1 MSEGKD
7 LSYEEAVRKIL
18 EAENLSIN
26 KKAIDKLEALEDEK
40 LWKLTYSKL
49 IDFIKEGSLEKV
61 YEIEDIKA
69 LFKDEKKTDNKEKA
83 EDEKVTLEDLH
94 KKYNDLLYIEDMKRI
109 DVVLATALS
118 KKLEGVPLWLI
129 LVGPS
134 GDMKSVQLNALDG
147 FYSEYLHK
155 ITSKTLVNGY
165 KDKKEHPDLAPKL
178 DNKLVIIR
186 DMASLLKLPAAE
198 KAEVWGQLRDLYDGF
213 AGTASGEGMNK
224 KYKDLKVTLLA
235 GSTPAIDAQILVHQ
249 DLGTRELIYR
259 TKGNNNK
266 KKVMDKCIENEEYE
280 EKIKN
285 ELNEVTT
292 EFLFNCDIKRKEVSE
307 EALDKIKE
315 IAIYT
320 TFMRASAEFDNYKNT
335 LRNDVYPEEPTR
347 ITKQL
352 KRLYICLKSLDEN
365 YTDERAFEILW
376 DVAKSSAFPLRV
388 KLFEHLLNNPKREF
402 STSNLA
408 NTLKIGKGTVQR
420 EVQVMWNMGIVTLR
434 EEQTQRAGL
443 TYDYWKINQEHEFI
457 KKLQQ
462 DLKNTKKQQDSTGGT
477 KIEFVK

>member
-1 MSEGKD
+1 MGKED
-7 LSYEEAVRKIL
+7 SWKKTIEETLKL
-18 EAENLSIN
+18 ENISIN
-26 KKAIDKLEALEDEK
+26 KKAFEKLEAYDDEK
-40 LWKLTYSKL
+40 LWKLCYDKILKFVESEQKEEVVS
-49 IDFIKEGSLEKV
+49 IKDIKAILKQEKRKRDEDPICLEKV
-61 YEIEDIKA
+61 
-69 LFKDEKKTDNKEKA
+69 
-83 EDEKVTLEDLH
+83 H
-94 KKYNDLLYIEDMKRI
+94 KIYSNLLYIEDMKRI
-109 DVVLATALS
+109 DVVLAVALS
-118 KKLEGVPLWLI
+118 RKLEGVPLWLI

-147 FYSEYLHK
+147 YNTEYLHK
-155 ITSKTLVNGY
+155 ITGRTLVNGY
-165 KDKKEHPDLAPKL
+165 KDKNEHPDLAPKL
-178 DNKLVIIR
+178 DDKLVIIR
-186 DMASLLKLPAAE
+186 DMASLLKLPPSE

-213 AGTASGEGMNK
+213 AGTASGEGTNV
-224 KYKDLKVTLLA
+224 KYKNLKVTLLA

-280 EKIKN
+280 DKIKR

-292 EFLFNCDIKRKEVSE
+292 KFLDSIEITRQDISQ
-307 EALDKIKE
+307 EALEKVKE

-352 KRLYICLKSLDEN
+352 KRLYICLKNLDEN
-365 YTDERAFEILW
+365 YEDERAFEILW

-388 KLFEHLLNNPKREF
+388 KLFEHLFNNSDREF

-408 NTLKIGKGTVQR
+408 TSLKIGKSTVQR
-420 EVQVMWNMGIVTLR
+420 EVQVMWNLGLVTLR
-434 EEQTQRAGL
+434 EEQTQRPGL
-443 TYDYWKINQEHEFI
+443 TYDYWKINKEHSFI
-457 KKLQQ
+457 QKLQQ
-462 DLKNTKKQQDSTGGT
+462 DKENLKKEGKEVSTT
-477 KIEFVK
+477 KIEKISEET